1 MPGLDTLEVPD
12 IPEVKYEYLDH
23 TADVQLHSWGNN
35 QTEAFEQIA
44 MAMFNYMTTN
54 YDSVDTSQRFEIEA
68 DGQFLHSF
76 FLRFCVLGHDMMSLL
91 FHFLDEWL
99 FAFSADPF
107 FIPRIVKITE
117 FDKEK
122 FHIKSSGWGEPFD
135 ISKHPQI

>member
-68 DGQFLHSF
+68 D
-76 FLRFCVLGHDMMSLL
+76 VLGKRACCSSLY
-91 FHFLDEWL
+91 
-99 FAFSADPF
+99 
-107 FIPRIVKITE
+107 ITY
-117 FDKEK
+117 
-122 FHIKSSGWGEPFD
+122 
-135 ISKHPQI
+135 

>member
-1 MPGLDTLEVPD
+1 
-12 IPEVKYEYLDH
+12 
-23 TADVQLHSWGNN
+23 
-35 QTEAFEQIA
+35 
-44 MAMFNYMTTN
+44 
-54 YDSVDTSQRFEIEA
+54 
-68 DGQFLHSF
+68 
-76 FLRFCVLGHDMMSLL
+76 MMSLL

-135 ISKHPQI
+135 ISKHPQVGYTLRFVLNVKVLCIMFSYFD